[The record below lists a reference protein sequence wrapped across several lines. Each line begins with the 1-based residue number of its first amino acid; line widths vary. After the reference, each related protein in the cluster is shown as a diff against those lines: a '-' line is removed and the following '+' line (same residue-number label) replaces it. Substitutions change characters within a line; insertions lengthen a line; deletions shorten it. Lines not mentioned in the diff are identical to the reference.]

1 MLPFD
6 MPCDKIIT
14 EVKGK
19 MSSSGTI
26 FLSIASLAFISLLM
40 IVYFTKE
47 RIATSENKIFT
58 KLLVVSFVSL
68 LSEIYIT
75 LMPID
80 LTIPLFVFSLK
91 FYLIFV
97 ILWLSYFMEYV
108 FIVTRNKKNKI
119 LIDYKKE
126 YKKTYIIFWI
136 INICVIIMS
145 MVLPIYFYNS
155 DTIKY
160 SYGPSVNVTFGLAA
174 IYTIIMFVYIL
185 KNIKNLKDKGY
196 LPIIFFVI
204 FLTVVAI
211 VQKINPGLLLANT
224 CFALITTLLY
234 NTIENPDIKMLKEL
248 EYSKNLVEKSKNETI
263 STLNYM
269 QKELHSS
276 LETINLLDEDKK
288 NKNELKL
295 IKFITE
301 FGEKVS
307 GLIELGK
314 INSSDY
320 KVQIGM
326 YETYEMLEEIKELIN
341 NEHDISKKYIFDFS
355 ENINKVLYGDSEK
368 IKQIILYTSK
378 YIAKKVPHTKVILNV
393 DKLSAGNLCRLKFSF
408 IIQNTNKKYL
418 LPKDYINDNYISNN
432 YIKDMDYEM
441 ILTLLK
447 MIDGKIEE
455 KSNINDTEIIISINQ
470 KVMKEYDIKKQD
482 IIDETKIVMP
492 FNAQN
497 KEILLVDN
505 NEDDIKEIIKR
516 ITRYN
521 TKIKICNSME
531 EVYDYIIE
539 NNEYSLILIDDFILN
554 NNKNNSIKAIQRMNC
569 SNAPIV
575 VMVTKNK
582 EEKEKEYLKHG
593 LDNYI
598 IKPIDDKQ
606 IDIIMKKYLQ

>member
-1 MLPFD
+1 
-6 MPCDKIIT
+6 
-14 EVKGK
+14 

-47 RIATSENKIFT
+47 RIATSENKVFT
-58 KLLVVSFVSL
+58 KLLVISFVSL
-68 LSEIYIT
+68 LSELYIT

-108 FIVTRNKKNKI
+108 FIITRNRKDKI

-136 INICVIIMS
+136 INVCVIIMS

-160 SYGPSVNVTFGLAA
+160 SYGPSVNVTFCLAA

-234 NTIENPDIKMLKEL
+234 NTIENPDIKILKEL
-248 EYSKNLVEKSKNETI
+248 EYSKNLAEKSKNETI
-263 STLNYM
+263 NTLNYM

-314 INSSDY
+314 INSSDN

-326 YETYEMLEEIKELIN
+326 YEAYEMLEEIKELIN

-355 ENINKVLYGDSEK
+355 ENINKVLYGDSGK

-378 YIAKKVPHTKVILNV
+378 YIAKKVPHNKAILNV

-408 IIQNTNKKYL
+408 IIQNTNGKRL
-418 LPKDYINDNYISNN
+418 LPNDDMTDNYVSSN
-432 YIKDMDYEM
+432 YIKDMDYEI

-455 KSNINDTEIIISINQ
+455 KSDINDTEIIISINQ
-470 KVMKEYDIKKQD
+470 KVMKEYDVKKQD
-482 IIDETKIVMP
+482 IVDETKIVMP

-505 NEDDIKEIIKR
+505 NEDDIKEIIKK

-521 TKIKICNSME
+521 AKIKTCNSME

-554 NNKNNSIKAIQRMNC
+554 NNENNSIKAIQRMNC

-582 EEKEKEYLKHG
+582 EEKEKKYLKHG

>member
-1 MLPFD
+1 MLSFG
-6 MPCDKIIT
+6 MPCDKIII

-40 IVYFTKE
+40 IVYFTKK

-58 KLLVVSFVSL
+58 KLLVISFVSL
-68 LSEIYIT
+68 LSELYIT

-108 FIVTRNKKNKI
+108 FIITRNKKNKI

-145 MVLPIYFYNS
+145 MLLPIYFYNS

-160 SYGPSVNVTFGLAA
+160 SYGPSVNITFCLAA

-276 LETINLLDEDKK
+276 LETINLLDEDKQ

-295 IKFITE
+295 IKFITK

-355 ENINKVLYGDSEK
+355 ENINKVLYGDSGK

-378 YIAKKVPHTKVILNV
+378 YIAKKVPHNKVILNV

-408 IIQNTNKKYL
+408 IIQNTNGKRL
-418 LPKDYINDNYISNN
+418 LPNDDMTDNYMSSN
-432 YIKDMDYEM
+432 YIKDMDYEI

-455 KSNINDTEIIISINQ
+455 KDNINDTEIIVSINQ
-470 KVMKEYDIKKQD
+470 KIMREYDVNSQDTRNDNKK
-482 IIDETKIVMP
+482 VMP
-492 FNAQN
+492 FNTQN

-505 NEDDIKEIIKR
+505 NEDNIKEIIKR

-521 TKIKICNSME
+521 VKIKTCNSME

-554 NNKNNSIKAIQRMNC
+554 NNENNSIKAIQRMNC

-582 EEKEKEYLKHG
+582 EEKEKKYLKHG

>member
-1 MLPFD
+1 MLSFGIS
-6 MPCDKIIT
+6 CDKIII

-47 RIATSENKIFT
+47 RIATSENKVFT
-58 KLLVVSFVSL
+58 KLLVISFVSL
-68 LSEIYIT
+68 LSELYIT

-108 FIVTRNKKNKI
+108 FIITRNRKDKI

-136 INICVIIMS
+136 INVCVIIMS

-234 NTIENPDIKMLKEL
+234 NTIENPDIKILKEL
-248 EYSKNLVEKSKNETI
+248 EYSKNLAEKSKNETI
-263 STLNYM
+263 NTLNYM

-314 INSSDY
+314 INSSDN

-326 YETYEMLEEIKELIN
+326 YEAYEMLEEIKELIN

-355 ENINKVLYGDSEK
+355 ENINKVLYGDSGK

-378 YIAKKVPHTKVILNV
+378 YIAKKVPHNKAILNV

-408 IIQNTNKKYL
+408 IIQNTNGERL
-418 LPKDYINDNYISNN
+418 LPNDDMTDNYVSSN
-432 YIKDMDYEM
+432 YIKDMDYEIM
-441 ILTLLK
+441 LTLLK

-455 KSNINDTEIIISINQ
+455 KSDINDTEIIISINQ
-470 KVMKEYDIKKQD
+470 KVMKEYDVKKQD

-505 NEDDIKEIIKR
+505 NEDNIKEIIKR

-521 TKIKICNSME
+521 VKIKTCNSME

-554 NNKNNSIKAIQRMNC
+554 NNENNSIKAIQRMNC

-582 EEKEKEYLKHG
+582 EEKEKKYLKHG

>member
-1 MLPFD
+1 MLSFGIS
-6 MPCDKIIT
+6 CDKIII

-47 RIATSENKIFT
+47 RMATSENKVFT
-58 KLLVVSFVSL
+58 KLLVISFVSL
-68 LSEIYIT
+68 LSELYIT

-108 FIVTRNKKNKI
+108 FIITRNRKDKI

-136 INICVIIMS
+136 INVCVIIMS

-234 NTIENPDIKMLKEL
+234 NTIENPDIKILKEL
-248 EYSKNLVEKSKNETI
+248 EYSKNLAEKSKNETI
-263 STLNYM
+263 NTLNYM

-314 INSSDY
+314 INSSDN

-326 YETYEMLEEIKELIN
+326 YEAYEMLEEIKELIN

-355 ENINKVLYGDSEK
+355 ENINKVLYGDSGK

-378 YIAKKVPHTKVILNV
+378 YIVKKLPRNMIILKV

-408 IIQNTNKKYL
+408 IIQNTNGKRL
-418 LPKDYINDNYISNN
+418 LPNDDMTDNYVSSN
-432 YIKDMDYEM
+432 YIKDMDYEI

-455 KSNINDTEIIISINQ
+455 KSDINDTEIIISINQ
-470 KVMKEYDIKKQD
+470 KVMKEYDVKKQD

-505 NEDDIKEIIKR
+505 NEDDIKEIIKK

-521 TKIKICNSME
+521 AKIKTCNSME

-554 NNKNNSIKAIQRMNC
+554 NNENNSIKAIQRMNC

-582 EEKEKEYLKHG
+582 EEKEKKYLKHG

>member
-1 MLPFD
+1 MLSFGIS
-6 MPCDKIIT
+6 CDKIII

-47 RIATSENKIFT
+47 RIATSENKVFT
-58 KLLVVSFVSL
+58 KLLVISFVSL
-68 LSEIYIT
+68 LSELYIT

-108 FIVTRNKKNKI
+108 FIITRNRKDKI

-136 INICVIIMS
+136 INVCVIIMS

-160 SYGPSVNVTFGLAA
+160 SYGPSVNVTFCLTA

-234 NTIENPDIKMLKEL
+234 NTIENPDIKILKEL
-248 EYSKNLVEKSKNETI
+248 EYSKNLAEKSKNETI
-263 STLNYM
+263 NTLNYM

-314 INSSDY
+314 INSSDN

-326 YETYEMLEEIKELIN
+326 YEAYEMLEEIKELIN

-355 ENINKVLYGDSEK
+355 ENINKVLYGDSGK

-378 YIAKKVPHTKVILNV
+378 YIAKKVPHNKAILNV

-408 IIQNTNKKYL
+408 IIQNTNGKRL
-418 LPKDYINDNYISNN
+418 LPNDDMTDNYVSSN
-432 YIKDMDYEM
+432 YIKDMDYEI

-455 KSNINDTEIIISINQ
+455 KSDINDTEIIISINQ
-470 KVMKEYDIKKQD
+470 KVMKEYDVKKQD

-505 NEDDIKEIIKR
+505 NEDNIKEIIKR

-521 TKIKICNSME
+521 VKIKTCNSME

-554 NNKNNSIKAIQRMNC
+554 NNENNSIKAIQRMNC

-582 EEKEKEYLKHG
+582 EEKEKKYLKHG

>member
-1 MLPFD
+1 MLSFG
-6 MPCDKIIT
+6 MSCDKIII

-40 IVYFTKE
+40 IVYFTKK

-58 KLLVVSFVSL
+58 KLLVISFVSL
-68 LSEIYIT
+68 LSELYIT

-108 FIVTRNKKNKI
+108 FIITRNKKNKI

-145 MVLPIYFYNS
+145 MLLPIYFYNS

-160 SYGPSVNVTFGLAA
+160 SYGPSVNITFCLAA

-276 LETINLLDEDKK
+276 LETINLLDEDKQ

-355 ENINKVLYGDSEK
+355 ENINKVLYGDSGK

-378 YIAKKVPHTKVILNV
+378 YIAKKVPHNKVILNV

-408 IIQNTNKKYL
+408 IIQNTNGKRL
-418 LPKDYINDNYISNN
+418 LPNDDMTDNYMSSN
-432 YIKDMDYEM
+432 YIKDMDYEI

-455 KSNINDTEIIISINQ
+455 KDNINDTEIIVSINQ
-470 KVMKEYDIKKQD
+470 KIMREYDVNSQDTRNDNKKV
-482 IIDETKIVMP
+482 IP
-492 FNAQN
+492 FNTQN

-505 NEDDIKEIIKR
+505 TEDNIKEIIKR

-521 TKIKICNSME
+521 VKIKTCNSME

-554 NNKNNSIKAIQRMNC
+554 NNENNSIKAIQRMNC

-582 EEKEKEYLKHG
+582 EEKEKKYLKHG

>member
-1 MLPFD
+1 
-6 MPCDKIIT
+6 
-14 EVKGK
+14 

-108 FIVTRNKKNKI
+108 FIITRNRKDKI

-136 INICVIIMS
+136 INIFVIIMS
-145 MVLPIYFYNS
+145 MILPIYFYNG

-174 IYTIIMFVYIL
+174 IYTIIMFMYIL
-185 KNIKNLKDKGY
+185 KNIKNLKNKGY

-248 EYSKNLVEKSKNETI
+248 EYSKNLAEKSKNETI
-263 STLNYM
+263 NTLNYM

-341 NEHDISKKYIFDFS
+341 NKHDISKKYIFDFS
-355 ENINKVLYGDSEK
+355 ESINKVLYGDSEK

-378 YIAKKVPHTKVILNV
+378 YIAKKVPHNKVILKV
-393 DKLSAGNLCRLKFSF
+393 DKLSVGNLCRLKFSF
-408 IIQNTNKKYL
+408 IIQNINKKYL
-418 LPKDYINDNYISNN
+418 LPNNDINDNYISNN
-432 YIKDMDYEM
+432 YIKDMDYEI
-441 ILTLLK
+441 ILALLK

-455 KSNINDTEIIISINQ
+455 KSDINDTEIIISINQ
-470 KVMKEYDIKKQD
+470 KIMKEYDVKKQD
-482 IIDETKIVMP
+482 IRDETKRVIP
-492 FNAQN
+492 FNAQK
-497 KEILLVDN
+497 KEIVLVDN
-505 NEDDIKEIIKR
+505 NDYNIKGIIKR

-521 TKIKICNSME
+521 AKIKTCNSME
-531 EVYDYIIE
+531 EVYNYIIE
-539 NNEYSLILIDDFILN
+539 NNKYNLILIDDFILN

-569 SNAPIV
+569 SNVPIV

-582 EEKEKEYLKHG
+582 DEKEKEYLEQG
-593 LDNYI
+593 FDDYI
-598 IKPIDDKQ
+598 IKPMNDEQ